1 MWRITLV
8 LIFGLAVGCSPVT
21 PEILD
26 SERAQDGMWAMVQA
40 ELAVAAP
47 SPENVVKWSE
57 AIPAIRLEN
66 RRRAAALAEEPFDM
80 AKHMDELGIKP
91 NK

>member
-1 MWRITLV
+1 MWRITIII
-8 LIFGLAVGCSPVT
+8 IFGVLAACSPVT

-26 SERAQDGMWAMVQA
+26 SERAQDGMWAMVQT
-40 ELAVAAP
+40 ELAVAVP
-47 SPENVVKWSE
+47 TPENVAKWQT

-80 AKHMDELGIKP
+80 KKNMDELGIKP